1 MMLKRTGLDDYL
13 HRNREV
19 NIVTVLYFVR
29 EEFDNIIVFV
39 WTNIVRLWQ
48 MTWRIF
54 HKGPFVFLS
63 FQYIIV

>member
-48 MTWRIF
+48 MT
-54 HKGPFVFLS
+54 
-63 FQYIIV
+63 